1 MDLLM
6 DAYRNGDYEGA
17 LRIIEGAKGKS
28 FEESAYLYFRGAML
42 HHLGRLPEAQ
52 ASLRKGIPL
61 EEHRQ
66 WKALA
71 QGTPGAVLMDQ
82 ERYPEAIA
90 VLENSVKAWPDRG
103 SSHRV
108 IAELWLRQNRELGT
122 ALDEA
127 RHALE
132 IDRAARGL
140 PQQSLDSRV
149 GEDLATLAWA
159 EAASERCRR
168 RRDALR
174 GSAALRAASKS
185 HSGPIPLS
193 CGPRLPIAEFAGE
206 ECGAIWVGCGD
217 RSAWAVWTHRLVS
230 GAGPGQLI
238 FRYRLYW
245 FFFLSA

>member
-1 MDLLM
+1 MV
-6 DAYRNGDYEGA
+6 AYRNGDYEGA

-28 FEESAYLYFRGAML
+28 LEESAYLYFRGAML

-159 EAASERCRR
+159 EAANGASVAAVEGMLSEAAPLCARQAKAIQAQFHYHAGR
-168 RRDALR
+168 AYQLLNLPEK
-174 GSAALRAASKS
+174 SAEQFGWAAEIDPHGQYGRTAWSVEL
-185 HSGPIPLS
+185 GPAS
-193 CGPRLPIAEFAGE
+193 
-206 ECGAIWVGCGD
+206 
-217 RSAWAVWTHRLVS
+217 
-230 GAGPGQLI
+230 
-238 FRYRLYW
+238 
-245 FFFLSA
+245 